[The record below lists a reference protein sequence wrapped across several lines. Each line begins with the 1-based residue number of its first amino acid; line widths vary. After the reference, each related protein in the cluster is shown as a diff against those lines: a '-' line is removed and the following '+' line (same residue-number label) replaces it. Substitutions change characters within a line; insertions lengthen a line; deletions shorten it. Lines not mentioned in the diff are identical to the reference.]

1 MDQMTDLETAG
12 KIVIW
17 VGLAIGA
24 YGMYR
29 QPKHT
34 KWLAI
39 IALVLIIVG
48 SFLRVFGPPEEDD

>member
-1 MDQMTDLETAG
+1 MDQMIDLETAG
-12 KIVIW
+12 KLVIW

-48 SFLRVFGPPEEDD
+48 SFLRVFGGPEED

>member
-1 MDQMTDLETAG
+1 MDQMIDLETAG

-17 VGLAIGA
+17 AGLAIGA
-24 YGMYR
+24 YGAYK

-48 SFLRVFGPPEEDD
+48 SFLRVFGPEED

>member
-1 MDQMTDLETAG
+1 MDQMIDLETAG

-48 SFLRVFGPPEEDD
+48 TFLRVFGPEED